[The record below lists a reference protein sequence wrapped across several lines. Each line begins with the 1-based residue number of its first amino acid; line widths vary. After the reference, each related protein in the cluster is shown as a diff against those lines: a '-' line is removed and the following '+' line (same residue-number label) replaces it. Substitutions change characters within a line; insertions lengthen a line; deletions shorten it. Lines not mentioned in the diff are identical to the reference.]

1 MSPGWTTAT
10 WPRTRPHG
18 ASPPPP
24 PAREW
29 RNHGIV
35 VEIVRPLSRPGERGM
50 GEHAGGAK
58 IARAFQVAHLLVV
71 EERHIAEAMQLLN
84 VMTKHDA
91 RPGVPGLR
99 ISHSVRS
106 EEHTSELQSLMRISY
121 A

>member
-1 MSPGWTTAT
+1 
-10 WPRTRPHG
+10 
-18 ASPPPP
+18 
-24 PAREW
+24 
-29 RNHGIV
+29 
-35 VEIVRPLSRPGERGM
+35 M

-99 ISHSVRS
+99 ISHSVEVGAEGIFPCVGLFATEPSCEASDQMTSTPCKSLHARS
-106 EEHTSELQSLMRISY
+106 EEHTF
-121 A
+121 